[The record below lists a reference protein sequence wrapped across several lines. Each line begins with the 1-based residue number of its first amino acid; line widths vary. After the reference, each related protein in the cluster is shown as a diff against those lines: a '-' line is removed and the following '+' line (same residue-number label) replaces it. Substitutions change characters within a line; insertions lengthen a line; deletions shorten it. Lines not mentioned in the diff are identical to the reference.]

1 MAKKNKSEP
10 KVHRSPEEIAPALL
24 QAHIDVQ
31 LASNATMAAFEAQ
44 QEAERVLASIHEEI
58 KEALKSAQQEV
69 Q

>member
-1 MAKKNKSEP
+1 MAKKKP
-10 KVHRSPEEIAPALL
+10 APVVHRSPEEIAPALL
-24 QAHIDVQ
+24 QAHIDVE

-44 QEAERVLASIHEEI
+44 REAERVLTAIHEEI